1 MGIQAYVKEIYG
13 IIIGIQVGIN
23 RICRGKTGEYMWEY
37 MWRYRGNKG
46 VCRGNTCGNSCGYTE
61 RIHVGCTEGM
71 QRYVG
76 GIQGNTC
83 GNSCGY
89 TEGIHVQRK

>member
-1 MGIQAYVKEIYG
+1 MGIH
-13 IIIGIQVGIN
+13 VG
-23 RICRGKTGEYMWEY
+23 G
-37 MWRYRGNKG
+37 YRGNKG